1 MIQRAS
7 IEIDRPVDEVFQ
19 YTTNNVSEWSDTV
32 VSEEVV
38 EEMPGVVGTRFV
50 SVTESQGQRMEF
62 QGVVTHYEPPKF
74 SAVELVGDQF
84 DIEARY
90 AFEDLGGSTRVTQV
104 SAVKP
109 KSLAMKVV
117 FGCFGWLMKKSSCDA
132 AMKEMES
139 LKRHL
144 EDGAATE

>member
-1 MIQRAS
+1 MLSRAS
-7 IEIDRPVDEVFQ
+7 IEIDRRIDEVFE
-19 YTTNNVSEWSDTV
+19 YTNHNVPEWSLTV
-32 VSEEVV
+32 VSDEVI
-38 EEMPGVVGTRFV
+38 EQTPDEVGTRFV
-50 SVTESQGQRMEF
+50 CVTENAGQKMEF

-90 AFEDLGGSTRVTQV
+90 AFEDLGGHTRVTQV

-109 KSLAMKVV
+109 KS
-117 FGCFGWLMKKSSCDA
+117 FGLKIIFNWFGWLLKKSSCNA

-144 EDGAATE
+144 ESTSQR